1 MRIRLAGKL
10 LLVVLAELGLISSA
24 FGDVIDASEA
34 KDIASGFYNKKVRPC
49 SESYLKS
56 GEIKSQEFKLIYQ
69 ENEVSEGSALK
80 KPVFYVFNNEPE
92 NGFVI
97 VSAESR
103 TTPVLGYS
111 DKSVFD
117 PSSIPPS
124 LKEWFQHY
132 RNQIQLLR
140 DSKFNSAVYTEK
152 TFSDVNPGKEVN
164 ESAEILPL
172 IKTKWE
178 QGCFYSSFCP
188 YDTEGP
194 CGHVLVGCVA
204 VVMGQIMNYWKY
216 PESCN
221 DIPGYSTDYGWISTI
236 KSSVYNWSIMPES
249 LNKESNSAVVNSLAE
264 LLYHCGVST
273 KMDYGHDESSTSSV
287 NAAQALV
294 NTFKYPQS
302 VKYRERKDYSP
313 DEWQLMLKNE
323 LKNNRPVY
331 YSGNGIG
338 SHAFICDGYQNVF
351 YYHFNWGW
359 GGNND
364 GYYVLD
370 LLTPE
375 NYDFNNGQTAI
386 TGITKF
392 DIPVIE
398 YQKYEITND
407 KDSSGTISSNGI
419 AEPGESFVMPVT
431 LKNSGSGS
439 ANNVVI
445 RLSCE
450 DNDINILNDS
460 VFFAKIKKDSLLRI
474 NDFRITVNENCRD
487 KDIKLKLLINS
498 DEGEWMKFFNI
509 HIFDSQTVQ
518 LSDPGRL
525 STSLT
530 PDEKKNLTYIKIK
543 GRMDARDFKIM
554 RDSMPSLSIIDLK
567 EVAIERYFGTEG
579 TKNTVPT
586 EHPANT
592 IPQYAFFNQ
601 KSSVGK
607 STLKKIILPQSIT
620 AIGDFAFYYC
630 RNLLKIDLPKSLI
643 SIGNMSFSECSNISD
658 IMIIPSSVKNIGTS
672 AFSNCSKLTG
682 LVLPDSLTRIES
694 ACFFECYGMEGN
706 LIIPV
711 KVTIIG
717 SSAFY
722 GCTGFSGV
730 SIPQNV
736 QLIESSAFLDF
747 SGEINV
753 SQQNSYYSGSDGVL
767 FNKDKTTLIQCPV
780 SKTGT
785 YTIPQTVEN
794 IGNSAFSGC
803 INLNEILIPGSVK
816 VINNYAFSGCSGLN
830 SLQLPSSLTTINQ
843 SAFQGCSNIKGNIII
858 SSFVNI
864 IGNSAFNGCNN
875 INSITIPKSVSSIG
889 SLAFSNFGGLFFVDE
904 TNPNYSSLDGVLYN
918 KNKTI
923 LIQSPNTMK
932 GTFKVPQNVTA
943 IGNYAFAGCNELTEI
958 SLPKSLKTIGN
969 NAFAGLKRLSGSFSI
984 PDSVTDIGGSA
995 FSGCSDLRTIIISSK
1010 VLKSIGESA
1019 FSGCVN
1025 LRFLYVFM
1033 VEPVELIQTNNTFY
1047 LVNKNICTLY
1057 IPEGSLEKYSNASH
1071 WKDFKRI
1078 KEMKII
1084 RVSTDMMRIANA
1096 ESSRA
1101 NLIITSN
1108 TIWTISSDKSWLS
1121 LTPENGYGNDTI
1133 KLTANRNLSSEERIA
1148 NVTITPVDAA
1158 VINITVIQDAGN
1170 YILEIDKDT
1179 SYLSFNDGSSD
1190 TLIVNSNVLWTAKS
1204 DSPWLTIAPEQY
1216 SGNGS
1221 IIIKATANNNRNARL
1236 ATVCF
1241 SGDEIAPRYI
1251 TVIQA
1256 TPYILKPT
1264 IYKKWSDVLICDNSS
1279 GELTSFQWYLDDKI
1293 LEGESGQYLY
1303 KPDGLNGSYYV
1314 EVSGKNGLK
1323 GISNTISFEKTTN
1336 SEILKAYPN
1345 PVGIDEI
1352 ITINIDIVSE
1362 ELKDYRL
1369 SVMDIN
1375 GLVLQNFEE
1384 LRSSMNIGI
1393 KEKGTYIIALKNK
1406 ANKLK
1411 ESVKLIVKPD

>member
-10 LLVVLAELGLISSA
+10 LLVVLAELGFISTA
-24 FGDVIDASEA
+24 FGEVIDASKA
-34 KDIASGFYNKKVRPC
+34 KDIATGFYNKKVCPYP
-49 SESYLKS
+49 ESLLRS
-56 GEIKSQEFKLIYQ
+56 GSIKNPDFKLIYQ
-69 ENEVSEGSALK
+69 ENEVPEGSALK

-97 VSAESR
+97 VSAESE

-111 DKSVFD
+111 VKSAFD
-117 PSSIPPS
+117 PANIPPS

-140 DSKFNSAVYTEK
+140 DGRFNSAVCTEMS
-152 TFSDVNPGKEVN
+152 FSDVNPGKEVK
-164 ESAEILPL
+164 ESTEILPL

-178 QGCFYSSFCP
+178 QGCYYNSFCP
-188 YDTEGP
+188 YDAEGP
-194 CGHVLVGCVA
+194 CEHVLVGCVA

-216 PESCN
+216 PESFN

-249 LNKESNSAVVNSLAE
+249 LNKESNSTVVNSLAE

-287 NAAQALV
+287 NASQALV
-294 NTFKYPQS
+294 NTFKYPRS
-302 VKYRERKDYSP
+302 VKYRERKDYSS
-313 DEWQLMLKNE
+313 DEWHLMLKNE

-398 YQKYEITND
+398 FQKYEILYDT
-407 KDSSGTISSNGI
+407 DSSGTVSSNGI
-419 AEPGESFVMPVT
+419 AEPGENFVMPLT
-431 LKNSGSGS
+431 IKNSGSGN
-439 ANNVVI
+439 ANNIVL
-445 RLSCE
+445 RLSSE

-460 VFFAKIKKDSLLRI
+460 VSLSKIEKDSLLI
-474 NDFRITVNENCRD
+474 ISNFRIAVKDYCKD
-487 KDIKLKLLINS
+487 KDIKLKLSLKS

-509 HIFDSQTVQ
+509 HIFDNQTVQ
-518 LSDPGRL
+518 LSAPGNL
-525 STSLT
+525 NTSLT
-530 PDEKKNLTYIKIK
+530 QDEKKNLTYIKIK
-543 GRMDARDFKIM
+543 GRMDARDFKIL

-567 EVAIERYFGTEG
+567 EVVIERYFGTEG

-607 STLKKIILPQSIT
+607 STLKNIILPQSVT
-620 AIGDFAFYYC
+620 AIGDFAFHYC

-643 SIGNMSFSECSNISD
+643 SIGNMAFSECSSMTD
-658 IMIIPSSVKNIGTS
+658 ILIVPSSVKSIGTS
-672 AFSNCSKLTG
+672 AFSNCNKITG
-682 LVLPDSLTRIES
+682 LILPDSLTRIES
-694 ACFFECYGMEGN
+694 SCFFECYGMKGN
-706 LIIPV
+706 LVIPDN
-711 KVTIIG
+711 VTSIG

-722 GCTGFSGV
+722 GCAGFTFAF
-730 SIPQNV
+730 IPQNV

-753 SQQNSYYSGSDGVL
+753 SKQNVYYSSSDGVL
-767 FNKDKTTLIQCPV
+767 YNKDQTTLIQCPV
-780 SKTGT
+780 SKKGT
-785 YTIPQTVEN
+785 YAITQTVVN

-803 INLNEILIPGSVK
+803 TYLNEILMPGSVK
-816 VINNYAFSGCSGLN
+816 VINNYAFSGCAGLN
-830 SLQLPSSLTTINQ
+830 SLQLPPYLTTINQ

-858 SSFVNI
+858 PSSVNI

-875 INSITIPKSVSSIG
+875 VNSVIIPNTVTSIG
-889 SLAFSNFGGLFFVDE
+889 SLAFSNFGGLFLVDE
-904 TNPNYSSLDGVLYN
+904 TNPNFASVDGVLYN
-918 KNKTI
+918 KKKTM

-932 GTFKVPQNVTA
+932 GSFKVPQNVTV
-943 IGNYAFAGCNELTEI
+943 IGNYSFTGCNELTEI
-958 SLPKSLKTIGN
+958 LLPKSLKIIGN
-969 NAFAGLKRLSGSFSI
+969 NAFTGLKRLSGSFSI
-984 PDSVTDIGGSA
+984 PDSVTDIGSSA
-995 FSGCSDLRTIIISSK
+995 FSGCSDLRKIIISSK

-1033 VEPVELIQTNNTFY
+1033 VEPVDLSQTNNAFY

-1078 KEMKII
+1078 KEMKSISI
-1084 RVSTDMMRIANA
+1084 TPDAVRVSNA

-1101 NLIITSN
+1101 KLIISSN
-1108 TIWTISSDKSWLS
+1108 TSWTIASDKSWLS
-1121 LTPENGYGNDTI
+1121 LNPDDGFGNDTI
-1133 KLTANRNLSSEERIA
+1133 VLTANRNFSSEERIA
-1148 NVTITPVDAA
+1148 NVTVTPADAA
-1158 VINITVIQDAGN
+1158 VINIIVIQDAGN
-1170 YILEIDKDT
+1170 YTLEIDKDT
-1179 SYLSFNDGSSD
+1179 SVLSFKEGSSD
-1190 TLIVNSNVLWTAKS
+1190 TLTVNSNILWTAKS
-1204 DSPWLTIAPEQY
+1204 DVSWLSIAPAEY

-1221 IIIKATANNNRNARL
+1221 IIIKASANNNRNARL
-1236 ATVCF
+1236 ATITF
-1241 SGDEIAPRYI
+1241 SGEEIAPRYI

-1256 TPYILKPT
+1256 TPYILKPQ
-1264 IYKKWSDVLICDNSS
+1264 IYKKWNDVLICDNSA
-1279 GELTSFQWYLDDKI
+1279 GDLTSYQWYLDDNI
-1293 LEGESGQYLY
+1293 IEGAIGQYLFESNRL
-1303 KPDGLNGSYYV
+1303 KGRYYV
-1314 EVSGKNGLK
+1314 EVSGNDGLK
-1323 GISNTISFEKTTN
+1323 GISNTIAVEMVSK
-1336 SEILKAYPN
+1336 SEILKVYPN
-1345 PVGIDEI
+1345 PVGFDRI
-1352 ITINIDIVSE
+1352 ITINIDIAGE
-1362 ELKDYRL
+1362 DLKNYRL
-1369 SVMDIN
+1369 TVMGIN
-1375 GLVLQNFEE
+1375 GLALQTFEE
-1384 LRSSMNIGI
+1384 LTSSMSIGV
-1393 KEKGTYIIALKNK
+1393 KEKGTYIIALKTK

-1411 ESVKLIVKPD
+1411 DSVKIIVKPD